1 MQICFIV
8 SATKIISIKA
18 FAHSFSVFSVM
29 CHFTSLTIN
38 TCNLKTYHF
47 WSVFVCATPSICQS
61 VNLLPCRHSHWG
73 LGRVRSESNL
83 AAKTRRQFSLLVL
96 ATFSCGKYFSSGA
109 HETICYKGTGEAW
122 VWQFSWYNMKEGREK
137 WVHVLKVCWQGRL
150 QNKQVDRG

>member
-96 ATFSCGKYFSSGA
+96 ATFLVVNTSLQELTRPYVTKGLEKLESGNFLGI
-109 HETICYKGTGEAW
+109 T
-122 VWQFSWYNMKEGREK
+122 
-137 WVHVLKVCWQGRL
+137 
-150 QNKQVDRG
+150 